1 MHLKPPIGPPATLA
15 DVRWL
20 DARWLLA
27 SCKACGQETILD
39 IEALPDF
46 VPLSWFAANFVCNRC
61 GGVSA
66 YILPNWTG
74 ASATERSVEEESE
87 ADIPSGLATA
97 LVDANSRYV

>member
-1 MHLKPPIGPPATLA
+1 MHFKPPIGPPATLG

-27 SCKACGQETILD
+27 SCKACAFEMILD

-61 GGVSA
+61 GDVSA
-66 YILPNWTG
+66 YILPCWTD
-74 ASATERSVEEESE
+74 ASATERSI
-87 ADIPSGLATA
+87 ADDSGEDILTELAIA
-97 LVDANSRYV
+97 LDGKSPPA

>member
-1 MHLKPPIGPPATLA
+1 MRLKPPIGPLATLG

-27 SCKACGQETILD
+27 SCKTCAQETTLD

-61 GGVSA
+61 SGISA
-66 YILPNWTG
+66 YILPSWTG
-74 ASATERSVEEESE
+74 ASAADRSIAEAGTGILSE
-87 ADIPSGLATA
+87 ATA
-97 LVDANSRYV
+97 LELDEKSRSV

>member
-1 MHLKPPIGPPATLA
+1 MHLKPPIGPAATLA

-46 VPLSWFAANFVCNRC
+46 V
-61 GGVSA
+61 
-66 YILPNWTG
+66 I
-74 ASATERSVEEESE
+74 SVTPRTS
-87 ADIPSGLATA
+87 L
-97 LVDANSRYV
+97 